1 MTDNFLIF
9 YIVFGCIGLV
19 ILFFLTR
26 WLFAID
32 KQLKNQ
38 KAMVRLLIKLCRKQG
53 VAEKELEEIKSE
65 LK

>member
-1 MTDNFLIF
+1 MLDSSTVL
-9 YIVFGCIGLV
+9 YIIVGAVGIAFM
-19 ILFFLTR
+19 FFITR
-26 WLFAID
+26 WMFAID

-53 VAEKELEEIKSE
+53 VAEKELEEIKKE